1 MVGVTLNPRPMWFAA
16 VLLAICF
23 YYLVR
28 WALRDRASRLLLDGI
43 RSGIEQQFGPERA
56 VEWLSAYQPGSPDW
70 QNVRAFCKA
79 VAKDPYA
86 IDEANAALHFARL
99 IRIGPWR
106 RYVLHIPERDRSSQN
121 EHSDSGAFEVEQ
133 FKQFKRTT
141 GRRHWRQKGV
151 LLGRLHSPFFV
162 IKCGK
167 QLRQQR

>member
-1 MVGVTLNPRPMWFAA
+1 MAFL
-16 VLLAICF
+16 
-23 YYLVR
+23 YLIR
-28 WALRDRASRLLLDGI
+28 WAFRERAARLLLEGI
-43 RSGIEQQFGPERA
+43 RIGIAQQFGPERA

-79 VAKDPYA
+79 ASKDPCG

-106 RYVLHIPERDRSSQN
+106 RYVLHIPGQDRSSPN
-121 EHSDSGAFEVEQ
+121 EQSDGHAFEIEK
-133 FKQFKRTT
+133 FREFARTT
-141 GRRHWRQKGV
+141 GRRQWRQKGI